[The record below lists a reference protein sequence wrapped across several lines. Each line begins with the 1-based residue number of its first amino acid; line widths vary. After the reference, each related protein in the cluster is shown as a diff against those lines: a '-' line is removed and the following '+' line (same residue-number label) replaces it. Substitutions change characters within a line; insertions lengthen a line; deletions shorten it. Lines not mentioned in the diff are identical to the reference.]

1 VRRHKYCITIKVPGE
16 QFILSP
22 LVLFNDCMPAV
33 LSPNHSN
40 EERQSEGYDMLCDG
54 VIIDADNLKAPLE
67 LKDCIGG

>member
-1 VRRHKYCITIKVPGE
+1 
-16 QFILSP
+16 
-22 LVLFNDCMPAV
+22 MPAV